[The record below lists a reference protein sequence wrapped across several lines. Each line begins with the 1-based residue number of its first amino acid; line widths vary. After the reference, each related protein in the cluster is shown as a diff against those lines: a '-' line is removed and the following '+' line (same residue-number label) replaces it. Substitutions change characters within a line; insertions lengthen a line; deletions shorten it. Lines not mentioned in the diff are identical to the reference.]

1 MPDLRTQA
9 SPPPHGG
16 TPHSAKAE
24 AMAQNLERLA
34 WLMDRAI
41 PIPGTKL
48 RVGLDAIL
56 GLIPG
61 VGDSLTGVIQT
72 ALVLTTLAN
81 YRVPKAVAARMATN
95 VVVDNLVGLI
105 PGLGDLFDMGFKANT
120 RNMALLREVRE
131 RQHRGEAMPSAPSI
145 RYLITVGL
153 VLVAILASIFIGA
166 IVIAAYIVN
175 KLILDH

>member
-1 MPDLRTQA
+1 MPDLRTQI
-9 SPPPHGG
+9 PPTPQGA

-24 AMAQNLERLA
+24 ALAQNLERLA

-48 RVGLDAIL
+48 RLGIDALL

-105 PGLGDLFDMGFKANT
+105 PGIGDLFDIGFKANT

-131 RQHRGEAMPSAPSI
+131 RQHKGEEMPSAPSI
-145 RYLITVGL
+145 KYLITVGL
-153 VLVAILASIFIGA
+153 VLVGALSVIFIGA
-166 IVIAAYIVN
+166 IVVAAYIIN
-175 KLILDH
+175 KLILGH

>member
-9 SPPPHGG
+9 APPHS
-16 TPHSAKAE
+16 PHSAKAE
-24 AMAQNLERLA
+24 ALAQNLERLA

-48 RVGLDAIL
+48 RLGLDALL

-61 VGDSLTGVIQT
+61 VGDSITGVIQT
-72 ALVLTTLAN
+72 ALVLTTLAH
-81 YRVPKAVAARMATN
+81 YRVPRAVAARMATN
-95 VVVDNLVGLI
+95 VVLDNLVGLI
-105 PGLGDLFDMGFKANT
+105 PGLGDLFDIGFKANT

-131 RQHRGEAMPSAPSI
+131 RQHQGEAMPSAPSI

-153 VLVAILASIFIGA
+153 VLIGILSVIFVGA
-166 IVIAAYIVN
+166 VVVAAYLV
-175 KLILDH
+175 KLIFSH